1 MDFQVN
7 LQDPER
13 LNLQDPERIVPRL
26 NQKINANHAPEI
38 AFDWM
43 KNKQETV
50 PSETEL
56 LRNTL
61 LPVKDDPNYEQIRK
75 VVLPYTQL
83 KSRFQYLDSLKLAEI
98 DSIFKVCPRS
108 PLSPYFPSLLA
119 YTSSILVNAVDIG
132 GGPGAYTEY
141 YQFRYVNSMTLGF
154 TKRHSENELDPAP
167 YGWNLKVLDPHRLI
181 RFYGNDYS
189 GDLLGQFKDFLL
201 YADQQFM
208 NGAEFVIATT
218 PTYKHQDFYA
228 ALQLYL
234 IIRTIKD
241 GASAVLRLHGTW
253 SHFMYQVVYFATQTF
268 EQVHLFQPL
277 VSGSDS
283 DEIFLVLEQ
292 ARYNRKDYY
301 LALQNLFKS
310 IPTDLNIVD
319 GFIANPLPNDF
330 LKQMLEI
337 KNRFVEM
344 QSATLLEMQKY
355 LRDGEIG
362 PRKKIDIV
370 KKLLEW
376 SLPDPYE

>member
-1 MDFQVN
+1 
-7 LQDPER
+7 
-13 LNLQDPERIVPRL
+13 
-26 NQKINANHAPEI
+26 
-38 AFDWM
+38 
-43 KNKQETV
+43 
-50 PSETEL
+50 
-56 LRNTL
+56 
-61 LPVKDDPNYEQIRK
+61 
-75 VVLPYTQL
+75 
-83 KSRFQYLDSLKLAEI
+83 
-98 DSIFKVCPRS
+98 
-108 PLSPYFPSLLA
+108 
-119 YTSSILVNAVDIG
+119 
-132 GGPGAYTEY
+132 
-141 YQFRYVNSMTLGF
+141 
-154 TKRHSENELDPAP
+154 
-167 YGWNLKVLDPHRLI
+167 
-181 RFYGNDYS
+181 
-189 GDLLGQFKDFLL
+189 
-201 YADQQFM
+201 
-208 NGAEFVIATT
+208 
-218 PTYKHQDFYA
+218 
-228 ALQLYL
+228 
-234 IIRTIKD
+234 
-241 GASAVLRLHGTW
+241 
-253 SHFMYQVVYFATQTF
+253 MYQVVYFATQTF